1 MNEFDKVDRIF
12 VMFQAPLA
20 KSSAVAALLFF
31 PLFASPVFYA
41 LPIAPALLVPF
52 LLARCRLTI
61 S

>member
-1 MNEFDKVDRIF
+1 MNKLDKVDRIF
-12 VMFQAPLA
+12 VMFQVPLV
-20 KSSAVAALLFF
+20 KSSAVAALLFPF
-31 PLFASPVFYA
+31 FASPIFYA